1 MRFVVGITGSIAVG
15 KSSVTNYLRSKGYKV
30 VDADEITHRSYQK
43 GTKCYYQ
50 IIENFDCLDQN
61 EEIDRKCLGNIIFSH
76 QEKKKLLESIVHPY
90 VIECIQ
96 KEINQSSGL
105 IFLDIP
111 LLYEISLES
120 LCDKIIVVYVDEKT
134 QLKRLMERNHI
145 LEKEAQKLINSQ
157 ISIEIKKL
165 LADYVIDNR
174 FSFDKLYQNIDREL
188 EVIKNEAV
196 FK

>member
-1 MRFVVGITGSIAVG
+1 M
-15 KSSVTNYLRSKGYKV
+15 Y
-30 VDADEITHRSYQK
+30 
-43 GTKCYYQ
+43 
-50 IIENFDCLDQN
+50 
-61 EEIDRKCLGNIIFSH
+61 
-76 QEKKKLLESIVHPY
+76 
-90 VIECIQ
+90 
-96 KEINQSSGL
+96 
-105 IFLDIP
+105 
-111 LLYEISLES
+111 
-120 LCDKIIVVYVDEKT
+120 
-134 QLKRLMERNHI
+134 HI